1 MKQNH
6 KRTLLRLTVLALLSM
21 MVLILAARHLV
32 LLSSRD
38 RVFSDLTTAIQPANA
53 GLVLGCAKLLPDGRH
68 NLYFQYRVDAA
79 AELYHAGLIRHL
91 IVSGDNSR
99 KDYDEPTDM
108 KAALVAKGIPA
119 DRIHC
124 DYAGFRTLDS
134 VVRAKEIFQQD
145 RIIVVSQQFHAQRAV
160 YLARH
165 HGIDAVGFAARD
177 VPTNAGLRTRLREN
191 LARVRAVLDIHVLRT
206 APKFLGDPVPLDA

>member
-1 MKQNH
+1 MKRSH
-6 KRTLLRLTVLALLSM
+6 KRTLLRLTVLVLLSG
-21 MVLILAARHLV
+21 MVLVLAARHLV

-38 RVFSDLTTAIQPANA
+38 RVFSELTTGIPPANA
-53 GLVLGCAKLLPDGRH
+53 GLVLGCARTLPDGRG

-79 AELYHAGLIRHL
+79 AKLYHAGLVRHL

-108 KAALVAKGIPA
+108 KAALVARGIPA
-119 DRIHC
+119 GRIHC

-134 VVRAKEIFQQD
+134 VIRARKVFQQD
-145 RIIVVSQQFHAQRAV
+145 RIIVVSQEFHVQRAV
-160 YLARH
+160 FLARH
-165 HGIDAVGFAARD
+165 HGVDAVGFAARD
-177 VPTNAGLRTRLREN
+177 ITSNAGLRTRLREN
-191 LARVRAVLDIHVLRT
+191 LARVKAVLDIHVLHT